1 MTKTR
6 ILLADDHTLLL
17 GAFQRLLEPEFSVVG
32 AVTDGRALLESA
44 PKLKPDLIIVDIG
57 MPRLSGLEAARQ
69 IKQSMPKVKLVF
81 LTMNPDPE
89 IAAEAFRLGASAY
102 LVKTSAASELLQAL
116 REVLRGGSYISPA
129 IAKGVLGSIFHQPKP
144 KKSPHELT
152 TRQRQVVQL
161 LAEGR
166 SMKEVALVLNL
177 TPRTVAFHK
186 YRTMEQLNLKTFAE
200 LVQFAV
206 HEGIVTCRAPGGGNH
221 HHRH

>member
-6 ILLADDHTLLL
+6 ILLADDHLLLL
-17 GAFQRLLEPEFSVVG
+17 GAFQRLLEPEYAVVG
-32 AVTDGRALLESA
+32 AVTDGKALLESA
-44 PKLKPDLIIVDIG
+44 MELKPDLIIVDVA
-57 MPRLSGLEAARQ
+57 MPRLSGLEAAHL
-69 IKQSMPKVKLVF
+69 IKQSMPKVKLMF
-81 LTMNPDPE
+81 LTMNHDPE
-89 IAAEAFRLGASAY
+89 IAAEAFRVGASAY
-102 LVKTSAASELLQAL
+102 LVKTSAASELLHAI
-116 REVLRGGSYISPA
+116 REVLRGGSYVSPSVS
-129 IAKGVLGSIFHQPKP
+129 KGVLGNIFHQPKP
-144 KKSPHELT
+144 KKPAHELT

-206 HEGIVTCRAPGGGNH
+206 HEGIVTCHAPVLEH
-221 HHRH
+221 HSHR

>member
-17 GAFQRLLEPEFSVVG
+17 NAFQRLLEPEYTVVG
-32 AVTDGRALLESA
+32 TVTDGRALVESA
-44 PKLKPDLIIVDIG
+44 LELKPDLIIVDIA

-69 IKQSMPKVKLVF
+69 IKQTMPKAKLVF
-81 LTMNPDPE
+81 LTMNHDPE
-89 IAAEAFRLGASAY
+89 IAAEAFRVGASAF
-102 LVKTSAASELLQAL
+102 LVKTSAASELLHAI
-116 REVLRGGSYISPA
+116 REVLRGGSYVSPSVS
-129 IAKGVLGSIFHQPKP
+129 KGVLGNIFHQPKP
-144 KKSPHELT
+144 KKSSHELT
-152 TRQRQVVQL
+152 TRQREVVQL

-206 HEGIVTCRAPGGGNH
+206 HEGIVTCHTPVLDHR
-221 HHRH
+221 HHR

>member
-6 ILLADDHTLLL
+6 ILLADDHALLL
-17 GAFQRLLEPEFSVVG
+17 GAFQRLLEPEYTVVG
-32 AVTDGRALLESA
+32 TVTDGRALVESA
-44 PKLKPDLIIVDIG
+44 LELKPDLIIVDIA

-81 LTMNPDPE
+81 LTMNHDPE
-89 IAAEAFRLGASAY
+89 IAAEAFRVGASAF
-102 LVKTSAASELLQAL
+102 LVKTSAASELLHAI
-116 REVLRGGSYISPA
+116 REVLRGGSYASPTIS
-129 IAKGVLGSIFHQPKP
+129 KGVLGNIFHQPKP
-144 KKSPHELT
+144 KKPSHELT
-152 TRQRQVVQL
+152 TRQREVVQL

-206 HEGIVTCRAPGGGNH
+206 HEGIVTCHTPDSGH
-221 HHRH
+221 HHRN